1 MGVSFVMPYA
11 PNQRIL
17 HAIANATTWQ
27 ILATDGVGYATYAL
41 LLAAAKTPWPG
52 LDPGMD
58 LQVLNARSENGAGAD
73 GSPFYVRFNTTA
85 APGSDDEAE
94 LVSGSGQTLPV
105 PGPIR
110 TVWVRKTVGT
120 DEVILAGRY

>member
-1 MGVSFVMPYA
+1 MGVSFVMPLRAQPAHFCTPSPTRRRGRYWRPMA
-11 PNQRIL
+11 
-17 HAIANATTWQ
+17 
-27 ILATDGVGYATYAL
+27 LAMRPMPFAGSG
-41 LLAAAKTPWPG
+41 KTPWPG

-73 GSPFYVRFNTTA
+73 GSPSMFASIPQPLRGVMMR
-85 APGSDDEAE
+85 PE